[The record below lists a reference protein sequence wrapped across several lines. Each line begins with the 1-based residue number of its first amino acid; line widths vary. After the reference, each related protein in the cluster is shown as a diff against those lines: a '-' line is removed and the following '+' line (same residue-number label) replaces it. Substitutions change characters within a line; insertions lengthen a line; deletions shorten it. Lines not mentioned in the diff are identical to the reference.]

1 MKLKS
6 PAALELIKDEMTM
19 ALPLQAAAAILGAFL
34 GLVIV
39 VLLVLGATT
48 AVAILC
54 GFRITYLGAAVAAFV
69 LGGIVG
75 GVLVYEIIERP
86 GHNADRV
93 ERPLPV
99 RG

>member
-1 MKLKS
+1 MKLKF
-6 PAALELIKDEMTM
+6 PAALELIKDQMTV
-19 ALPLQAAAAILGAFL
+19 ALLLQAAAAILGAFL

-54 GFRITYLGAAVAAFV
+54 GFSITYLGAAVAAFV
-69 LGGIVG
+69 LGSIGG

-86 GHNADRV
+86 GHNVDRG